1 MSYTI
6 WTSRAVASEAVP
18 WKGAVWRLVES
29 QHVAS
34 TMKLVDSLDEQLVLE
49 RLLDEAK
56 PRVPHD
62 VSHLHYLMST
72 PFRYPPPVG
81 GSRFRGETDPGVF
94 YGAEEVDTCCAE
106 VGHWRLRFLHDAVD
120 LTHIDPV
127 RHTAFRVRLNTTS
140 IDLRVGAFAA
150 NRADWEHPD
159 SYVATQ
165 LLARSVREA
174 GIGCIRYRS
183 VRDQNGGG
191 CAAVV
196 DPAAFERTQPE
207 QETMQL
213 WLSVGD
219 RGAFWREG

>member
-1 MSYTI
+1 MSYTT
-6 WTSRAVASEAVP
+6 WTSRAVASETVP

-49 RLLDEAK
+49 RLLDEVEGGF
-56 PRVPHD
+56 PI
-62 VSHLHYLMST
+62 Y
-72 PFRYPPPVG
+72 VG

-94 YGAEEVDTCCAE
+94 YGAEDVSTCCAE
-106 VGHWRLRFLHDAVD
+106 VGYWRLRFLQDAMD

-140 IDLRVGAFAA
+140 IDLRVGAFAV

-165 LLARSVREA
+165 FLSRSVREA
-174 GIGCIRYRS
+174 RIGCIRYRS
-183 VRDQNGGG
+183 VRDPNGGG

-207 QETMQL
+207 QETKQL